1 MSEGQALSA
10 FLAWTIT
17 GALFFSALAVVYQ
30 RRRISWQEM
39 VVFITGSMLLAF
51 AGAIAATHAI
61 VQPDGA
67 MPAPWL
73 TVIII
78 CRAMAA
84 SIFLGLLIML
94 TDRPRWL
101 VRRGRKW
108 LAKQGGP
115 RPTDHIG

>member
-10 FLAWTIT
+10 FLAWTIA
-17 GALFFSALAVVYQ
+17 GALFVSSLTVVYQ
-30 RRRISWQEM
+30 RRTVPWQEM
-39 VVFITGSMLLAF
+39 VMFLTGSMLLAF

-61 VQPDGA
+61 TEPDGP
-67 MPAPWL
+67 MPQPWL
-73 TVIII
+73 VVIIV

-108 LAKQGGP
+108 LSKQGGP